1 MRRVLYVGCFVALFG
16 TSINAQDAINLGDV
30 EMCGAP
36 DVRGWP
42 ATATITKLI
51 VQPTDT
57 FIEHTKTPD
66 GWPEM
71 TPPGWDDPLQYTL
84 WPVYKVNGR
93 WVATG
98 AIQFW
103 RFRNGTGSPLHSIA
117 ADWVPPSCGEMKGHQ
132 PSPGEQIGF
141 FVTAGNQRIVDQ
153 HAVAERS
160 NVVLIT
166 YPAGENQV
174 FTFAAVPPTPQQ
186 PPKFEPLPPIVVSP
200 PVVPPPSVPPPP
212 PPTDSGYQLAAKLE
226 QLAQQLALHEAQS
239 ATRQQE
245 LKAAIDNPGYVMR
258 ILGNRY
264 VQLALAGI
272 GTYVTTR
279 QMVQP

>member
-1 MRRVLYVGCFVALFG
+1 
-16 TSINAQDAINLGDV
+16 
-30 EMCGAP
+30 
-36 DVRGWP
+36 
-42 ATATITKLI
+42 
-51 VQPTDT
+51 
-57 FIEHTKTPD
+57 
-66 GWPEM
+66 
-71 TPPGWDDPLQYTL
+71 
-84 WPVYKVNGR
+84 
-93 WVATG
+93 VATG

-132 PSPGEQIGF
+132 PAPGEQIGF

-174 FTFAAVPPTPQQ
+174 FTFAAAP
-186 PPKFEPLPPIVVSP
+186 P
-200 PVVPPPSVPPPP
+200 PVVTPPPVAIPPPP
-212 PPTDSGYQLAAKLE
+212 VVTPPAPPVVTPPPDLSALTWRLDG
-226 QLAQQLALHEAQS
+226 LAQQLALHEAQS

-258 ILGNRY
+258 FLGNRY

>member
-42 ATATITKLI
+42 ATATVTKLI

-174 FTFAAVPPTPQQ
+174 FTFAAAP
-186 PPKFEPLPPIVVSP
+186 P
-200 PVVPPPSVPPPP
+200 PVVTPPPVAIPPPP
-212 PPTDSGYQLAAKLE
+212 VVTPPAPPVVTPPPDLSALTWRLDG
-226 QLAQQLALHEAQS
+226 LAQQLALHEAQS

-258 ILGNRY
+258 FLGNRY

>member
-66 GWPEM
+66 GWPEV

-132 PSPGEQIGF
+132 PSPG
-141 FVTAGNQRIVDQ
+141 N
-153 HAVAERS
+153 
-160 NVVLIT
+160 
-166 YPAGENQV
+166 
-174 FTFAAVPPTPQQ
+174 
-186 PPKFEPLPPIVVSP
+186 K
-200 PVVPPPSVPPPP
+200 
-212 PPTDSGYQLAAKLE
+212 SG
-226 QLAQQLALHEAQS
+226 S
-239 ATRQQE
+239 S
-245 LKAAIDNPGYVMR
+245 
-258 ILGNRY
+258 
-264 VQLALAGI
+264 
-272 GTYVTTR
+272 
-279 QMVQP
+279 